1 MFDLSVRSD
10 AITPFWKSGKMCG
23 ETAVVCVEWWC
34 EKPAKARLS
43 FEPLTIEKVTN
54 YTGDVVYEEGKDYI
68 VDGRTII
75 RTDDSS
81 IPYLHHRQIL
91 GEGAG
96 DGLSIK
102 GEKTMLYTEGDYIC
116 NHQIA
121 VTYTFDTSKI
131 YNFESEISD
140 RLPKTFEKLKSDK
153 PFNLVFYGDS
163 VTFGCSCTEWQNLPP
178 HQPPYAKIVHRA
190 LVEEYGDHINY
201 INTALGGTKTDWAL
215 KNVDT
220 HVCDYNPD
228 LVVLAFGCNDG
239 ISMDANHFKA
249 NMKAMIERIREK
261 CGDDVEF
268 LIIDCYCPSRHSLA
282 APGLLHFNTQQYFKY
297 VNEEL
302 VHEFDGV
309 DKVKMGGL
317 HEMMIAHKE
326 YRDFFVN
333 NINHPGDFFHR
344 IIAQIVLSKLVK
356 Y

>member
-1 MFDLSVRSD
+1 MFDLSVHGE

-23 ETAVVCVEWWC
+23 ETAVMYVEWWS
-34 EKPAKARLS
+34 KGPAVARLA
-43 FEPLTIEKVTN
+43 FEPLKIERVTN
-54 YTGDVVYEEGKDYI
+54 YIGDVVYEEGKDYL

-75 RTDDSS
+75 RTENSS
-81 IPYLHHRQIL
+81 IPYLHYNQIL

-102 GEKTMLYTEGDYIC
+102 GEKTMLYTEGDFMC

-121 VTYTFDTSKI
+121 VTYTLDTSKI
-131 YNFESEISD
+131 YNFESNITD
-140 RLPKTFEKLKSDK
+140 RLPKTLEKLKSK
-153 PFNLVFYGDS
+153 EPFNLVFYGDS
-163 VTFGCSCTEWQNLPP
+163 VTFGCSCSEWQELPP
-178 HQPPYAKIVHRA
+178 HQPPYAKIVHKA
-190 LVEEYGDHINY
+190 LCEEYGDHINY
-201 INTALGGTKTDWAL
+201 INTALGGSKTDWGL
-215 KNVDT
+215 KNVDD

-239 ISMDANHFKA
+239 ISMDANHFKK
-249 NMKAMIERIREK
+249 NLKAIIERIREK

-268 LIIDCYCPSRHSLA
+268 LIVDCYCPSRHSLA

-297 VNEEL
+297 TNEEL
-302 VHEFDGV
+302 VHEFTGV
-309 DKVKMGGL
+309 DKVKMGSL

-326 YRDFFVN
+326 YFDFFIN

-344 IIAQIVLSKLVK
+344 IIAQTVLSKLVE